1 MVTTTT
7 QLSASGLKQF
17 YDKELLYTAQEVLA
31 FYKAGDKKV
40 IPARSGSSVSYR
52 RVEALAL
59 NVTPLSEG
67 VTPLATTPTMTEITA
82 TVQQYGTHIIHSDRL
97 ETLAIDPLKL
107 ELIER
112 LGQNAGESIDAI
124 VRNELVTGTNVFYA
138 TGSSRGAQSAANP
151 ITYTKVTKM
160 VTALRNSK
168 TMPYYGK
175 QNERGTG
182 GKYLGIIHPSV
193 MNDLKLD
200 ATVLNTFTYSDPSGV
215 YNWVVDE
222 IGGVAWFQ
230 TALAPVFAGAGS
242 GGADVYGT
250 FILGK
255 GAFGVPDIGGKGMME
270 IVSHALGSSGVADPL
285 NQRASEGW
293 KSYQAPKILNNNF
306 MIRFE
311 SGTSAF

>member
-1 MVTTTT
+1 MATTTT
-7 QLSASGLKQF
+7 QLSVSGFKQF
-17 YDKELLYTAQEVLA
+17 YDKELLYRTMEALA
-31 FYKAGDKKV
+31 FWKAGDKKT
-40 IPARSGSSVSYR
+40 IPANAGSSVSYR

-59 NVTPLSEG
+59 NVTPISEA
-67 VTPLATTPTMTEITA
+67 VTPLAVIPTMTEVTA
-82 TVQQYGTHIIHSDRL
+82 TVQQYGNHIIHSDRL
-97 ETLAIDPLKL
+97 ETLAIDKLKM
-107 ELIER
+107 EFADV

-124 VRNELVTGTNVFYA
+124 VRGELVTGTNVFYA
-138 TGSSRGAQSAANP
+138 TGSTRGAQSAANP
-151 ITYTKVTKM
+151 LTYAKLTKM
-160 VTALRNSK
+160 VTALKNSK
-168 TMPYYGK
+168 TRPYYGT

-200 ATVLNTFTYSDPSGV
+200 GTVINTFQYSDPNGI
-215 YNWVVDE
+215 YNWTMQE
-222 IGGVAWFQ
+222 IGGVAFWE
-230 TALAPVFAGAGS
+230 TALAPVFAGAGLS
-242 GGADVYGT
+242 GADVYGT

-270 IVSHALGSSGVADPL
+270 MITKELGSGGTSDPL